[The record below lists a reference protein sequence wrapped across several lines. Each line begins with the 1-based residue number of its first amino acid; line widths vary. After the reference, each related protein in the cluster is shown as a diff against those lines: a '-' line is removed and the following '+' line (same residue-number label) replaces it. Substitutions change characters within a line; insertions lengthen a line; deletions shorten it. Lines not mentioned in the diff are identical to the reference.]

1 MIRSESGWP
10 RIIAHADMDA
20 FYAAI
25 EQLDDPMLPGIPV
38 LYPVTQIDTQAVCGV
53 VSTDVSD

>member
-1 MIRSESGWP
+1 
-10 RIIAHADMDA
+10 MDA

-25 EQLDDPMLPGIPV
+25 EQLDDPMLRGRPV

-53 VSTDVSD
+53 ARTRTK

>member
-25 EQLDDPMLPGIPV
+25 EQLDDPSLKPV
-38 LYPVTQIDTQAVCGV
+38 ACAPTR
-53 VSTDVSD
+53 